1 MNQNQTEEKKKII
14 FEAFEKITEIN
25 VEAKCLV
32 EILIN
37 RLDTDI
43 SKVVYKKLEIL
54 AKTKDLNKN
63 ETEIQKENEDQEQL
77 IEKSINKSHGE
88 INASDHMKSNEYKK
102 YCALSDTRR
111 DYLNVITNHG
121 TKAEKEDAQKK
132 RMEYLYEA
140 KSLRDARIK
149 LEYVILDV
157 KNLELEHLI
166 KQNEKLK
173 RKQENEQKK
182 ENQLKR
188 FQTN

>member
-25 VEAKCLV
+25 VEAKCLM

-43 SKVVYKKLEIL
+43 SKVVHKKLKIL
-54 AKTKDLNKN
+54 AKTKTKDLNKN
-63 ETEIQKENEDQEQL
+63 ETEIQKENEDKEQL
-77 IEKSINKSHGE
+77 TDESINKSHGE
-88 INASDHMKSNEYKK
+88 IKASDHMKSNEYKK

-111 DYLNVITNHG
+111 DYLRVITNNG

-132 RMEYLYEA
+132 RMEYFYEA
-140 KSLRDARIK
+140 KSLHTARIK

-166 KQNEKLK
+166 KESKENGNLK
-173 RKQENEQKK
+173 RKTGK
-182 ENQLKR
+182 
-188 FQTN
+188 

>member
-25 VEAKCLV
+25 VKAKCLV

-54 AKTKDLNKN
+54 AKTKDLDKN
-63 ETEIQKENEDQEQL
+63 ETEIQKENEDQEQ
-77 IEKSINKSHGE
+77 SHGE

-102 YCALSDTRR
+102 YCDLSDTRR